1 MSYTYAQL
9 KAAIQNYTD
18 NTETS
23 FVANIDDFI
32 QSAEQTILNSID
44 LQYFRKNVAGVTSG
58 TGTNPYL
65 QVPSDYLASF
75 SLSVLNGT
83 TKEFLLEKDV
93 NYIQSV
99 NPTDAT
105 GVPKYYAYFDINN
118 FILAPT
124 PAEVYTAELHYF
136 YRPISLTSAT
146 VGDSGTTW
154 LSENAPNAMLYGSLV
169 EANIYMKGE
178 QDLQQLYNERFLRSL
193 ERLKDYGEARENS
206 DAYRKGLPTRP
217 RT

>member
-9 KAAIQNYTD
+9 KAAIQNYAD

-44 LQYFRKNVAGVTSG
+44 LQYFRKNVTGVTSG

>member
-44 LQYFRKNVAGVTSG
+44 LQYFRKNVTGVTSG

-118 FILAPT
+118 FILAPI
-124 PAEVYTAELHYF
+124 PAAVYTAELHYF

>member
-9 KAAIQNYTD
+9 KAAIQNYAD

-32 QSAEQTILNSID
+32 RSAEQTILNSID
-44 LQYFRKNVAGVTSG
+44 LQYFRKNVTGVTSG

-154 LSENAPNAMLYGSLV
+154 LSENAPNALLYGSLI
-169 EANIYMKGE
+169 EAYIYMKGE
-178 QDLQQLYNERFLRSL
+178 PDIMKMYQDRFMQSL

-206 DAYRKGLPTRP
+206 DAYRQGLPTRP